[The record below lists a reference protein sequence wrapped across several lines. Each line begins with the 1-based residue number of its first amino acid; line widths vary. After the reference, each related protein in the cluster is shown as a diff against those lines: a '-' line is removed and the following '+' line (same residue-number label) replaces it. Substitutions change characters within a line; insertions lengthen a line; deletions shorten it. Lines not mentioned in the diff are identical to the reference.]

1 MQLGTPTAGGNVAVQ
16 YNITGGGSVWSSGII
31 NSDSDKFKIEP
42 NTSLGDAST
51 GLTITTSGLFG
62 INNQSPGASL
72 DMDNTT
78 DGIALSSG
86 NTANRPASALRWIR
100 YNSNMSG
107 LETRIASGSS
117 WHVLNSSKPVN
128 LTAGTALGTAPT
140 ITINNGTEM
149 AYTVSL
155 TVGTA
160 PTANAVIFTRTFPDT
175 WSVAPTVVFSAANQ
189 VTASEITKFYVDTQ
203 TTGQYTIRVNGTLS
217 TPQTYKLNIILR
229 N

>member
-1 MQLGTPTAGGNVAVQ
+1 
-16 YNITGGGSVWSSGII
+16 
-31 NSDSDKFKIEP
+31 
-42 NTSLGDAST
+42 
-51 GLTITTSGLFG
+51 
-62 INNQSPGASL
+62 
-72 DMDNTT
+72 
-78 DGIALSSG
+78 
-86 NTANRPASALRWIR
+86 
-100 YNSNMSG
+100 MSG
-107 LETRIASGSS
+107 LETRTASST
-117 WHVLNSSKPVN
+117 WHVLNSSQSV
-128 LTAGTALGTAPT
+128 LLGAGLGLGTSPT

-149 AYTVSL
+149 SYTVSL

-160 PTANAVIFTRTFPDT
+160 PTANAVIFTRTFPNT